1 MTDFALDCKCRFDDN
16 AEFRQKDLFALRDWS
31 QEDPKEVEA
40 AKFELNYIALDG
52 NIGCMVNGAGLAMA
66 TMDII
71 KLHGGEPANFL
82 DVGGGATA
90 SAVKEAFKIITS
102 DPRVCINLIKK
113 ISFVTTIS
121 NKLLVLY
128 KNILSQKK
136 KTLLL
141 KKKVFH
147 SFKA

>member
-1 MTDFALDCKCRFDDN
+1 MSISFANLYSFTDFALDCKCRFDDN
-16 AEFRQKDLFALRDWS
+16 AEFRQKELFSLRDWS

-40 AKFELNYIALDG
+40 AKFDLNYIALDG

-82 DVGGGATA
+82 DVGGGASA

-102 DPRVCINLIKK
+102 DSRV
-113 ISFVTTIS
+113 S
-121 NKLLVLY
+121 
-128 KNILSQKK
+128 
-136 KTLLL
+136 
-141 KKKVFH
+141 
-147 SFKA
+147 A